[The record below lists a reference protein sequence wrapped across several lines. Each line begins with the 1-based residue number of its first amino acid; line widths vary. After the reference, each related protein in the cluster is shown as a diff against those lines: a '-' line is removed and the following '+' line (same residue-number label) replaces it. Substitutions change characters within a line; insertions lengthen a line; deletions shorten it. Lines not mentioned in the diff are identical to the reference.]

1 MLFSTKSPLIVTQT
15 VINSVIG
22 YIGLYFITQYVGAD
36 AWGFLAFAMGFA
48 GVLSLITDLGYSQAH
63 IKNVSEGKDVGS
75 CNGTF
80 LAIKVILGLVFVSIV
95 ILSLLVWTMVLH
107 RGFQNAGEFWVI
119 LSITPYFF
127 FSSLTGFS
135 NSTFSAKL
143 HPARMVI
150 PSMIEAV
157 LRNSIFILL
166 GLAYYLKIAE
176 HSQIFSAIVLAG
188 VYSTTYTIYFV
199 ASLIVGRPWKF
210 ERPSIRIFRRY
221 SAIAIPLAVSASLG
235 TVNGNIDKVIIQF
248 YWHAVA
254 TGAFYLD
261 QRIVQSLTLL
271 SSSLSVFFLP
281 LLTRINKPADSES
294 FRSSIVEFE
303 RMISLFVLPFVVVF
317 STLSL
322 YIVNIFSS
330 AFNTYSSVLIVL
342 AVNVYFA
349 VTTTPFSSALVA
361 KGMTRVIAKVSVF
374 AVTMNIV
381 LNFILVPQEIFGF
394 SMLSLGVVGAAVSSL
409 IATLF
414 SNIMFRLIL
423 YRSDKVG
430 FSPKIFKQLAP
441 ALSQA
446 VLVMFILMFISP
458 YDVIFLVPVALAS
471 VSLFF
476 GISILVKEISFKQ
489 LWTFAM
495 SLNPFKLLKRLAEEG
510 S

>member
-63 IKNVSEGKDVGS
+63 IKNISEGKEIGK

-80 LAIKVILGLVFVSIV
+80 LAIKMILGSIFVAIV
-95 ILSLLVWTMVLH
+95 IISLLVWTQILH

-119 LSITPYFF
+119 LAITPYFF
-127 FSSLTGFS
+127 FSSLTGFA

-150 PSMIEAV
+150 PSMVEAI

-166 GLAYYLKIAE
+166 GTMYYFHIAQ
-176 HSQIFSAIVLAG
+176 HSQIYSAIILAG
-188 VYSTTYTIYFV
+188 VYSATYTIYFTI
-199 ASLIVGRPWKF
+199 SLIVGRPWDF
-210 ERPSIRIFRRY
+210 SRPSARIFKRY
-221 SAIAIPLAVSASLG
+221 SALAIPLAISASLS

-261 QRIVQSLTLL
+261 QRIVQSLSIL

-281 LLTRINKPADSES
+281 LLSRINKPSESES

-303 RMISLFVLPFVVVF
+303 RMVSLFVLPFVVVF

-322 YIVNIFSS
+322 YIVNIFSA
-330 AFNTYSSVLIVL
+330 AFISYSSILTVL

-349 VTTTPFSSALVA
+349 VTTTPYSSALVA
-361 KGMTRVIAKVSVF
+361 KGMTRVIAKISVM
-374 AVTMNIV
+374 AVTMNII
-381 LNFILVPQEIFGF
+381 LNFVLVPQEIFGF
-394 SMLSLGVVGAAVSSL
+394 STLSLGVIGAAVSSL
-409 IATLF
+409 VATLF
-414 SNIMFRLIL
+414 SNIMLRVIL
-423 YRSDKVG
+423 YRSEKVG
-430 FSPKIFKQLAP
+430 FSVKIFKQLLP
-441 ALSQA
+441 TVVQVAL
-446 VLVMFILMFISP
+446 VLFILMFIKP
-458 YDVIFLVPVALAS
+458 YDVIFLVPVALVTVGA
-471 VSLFF
+471 FF

-495 SLNPFKLLKRLAEEG
+495 SLNPFKLLKRLSEEG